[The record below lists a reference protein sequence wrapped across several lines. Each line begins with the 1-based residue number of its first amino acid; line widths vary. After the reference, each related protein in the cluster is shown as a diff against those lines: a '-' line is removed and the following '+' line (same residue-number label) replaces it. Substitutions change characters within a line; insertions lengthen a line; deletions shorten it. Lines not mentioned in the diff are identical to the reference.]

1 MTIYTTGTWISPRA
15 NGFVGCTNLKGIDV
29 MRVGSFVRD
38 ENGMAVEYANVTKDY
53 IYSVNNE
60 SFAGMPNMKYLY
72 LGHSEGGSVYTNA
85 FVGSSIEKLVIKRLN
100 NFGGAPID
108 TPFAGENALKEI
120 WIGGEGAN
128 GMRIQQTAF
137 TKLTHDIN
145 IYFCNHT
152 LEEVIAMTGSDK
164 WYTDADEKA
173 HFYFKDTIPADVEW
187 PEELKSA
194 E

>member
-1 MTIYTTGTWISPRA
+1 
-15 NGFVGCTNLKGIDV
+15 
-29 MRVGSFVRD
+29 
-38 ENGMAVEYANVTKDY
+38 
-53 IYSVNNE
+53 
-60 SFAGMPNMKYLY
+60 
-72 LGHSEGGSVYTNA
+72 
-85 FVGSSIEKLVIKRLN
+85 
-100 NFGGAPID
+100 
-108 TPFAGENALKEI
+108 
-120 WIGGEGAN
+120 
-128 GMRIQQTAF
+128 MRIQQTAF

-145 IYFCNHT
+145 IYFCNYT